1 MSSTPTNPAL
11 RHGLAFAKRGHRITL
26 YTTGPTI
33 VMVIDAKELLDGR
46 IQAATVQRKV
56 TSAGEARDII
66 AKFDATWAAWPNLNS
81 PVAVLDAAIE
91 YHQAA
96 RRVAAR
102 RAGRRVA

>member
-1 MSSTPTNPAL
+1 MSKKLTDVAL
-11 RHGLAFAKRGHRITL
+11 RHALRFAKAGHRIAL
-26 YTTGPTI
+26 YTNGPHI
-33 VMVIDAKELLDGR
+33 VMVIDAKEVGDQIKAG
-46 IQAATVQRKV
+46 AVQRTV

-66 AKFDATWAAWPNLNS
+66 AKFDATWNAWPHLRN

-102 RAGRRVA
+102 RMGRRAA